1 MGLGEGVYL
10 AASAV
15 LVHDEK
21 HAARGHD
28 AGDVVWDPNTM
39 ELAVGEAEGPAVAER
54 EPRE

>member
-21 HAARGHD
+21 HAARGHE
-28 AGDVVWDPNTM
+28 AGYVAWHGN
-39 ELAVGEAEGPAVAER
+39 AVDRSVREA
-54 EPRE
+54 